1 MVDNSRAKSHLE
13 NVRSTLAD
21 VDKPNDITSI
31 IKKASLDLLNNL
43 SDYNLF
49 IDNEILA

>member
-13 NVRSTLAD
+13 SVRSTLAD
-21 VDKPNDITSI
+21 VDKPNDIKSI
-31 IKKASLDLLNNL
+31 ITKTSLDLLNNL

-49 IDNEILA
+49 IDNEIIA